1 MPNNNDP
8 VYMSQYLEYVV
19 EFEKYVWIWTNAMNT
34 ANNQLQKLYR
44 KRNSLDNAVLQGIN
58 ENKALNLRYAA
69 QANIRKKDSKKFFKR
84 AVLSVIGFIVIIMV
98 LLVIFVLNKSGI
110 TKYTE
115 AAYPLV
121 WGGIFLFFFGIY
133 NINRYFKNKQS
144 ISQMKKFDVNS
155 ASEAL
160 VKNRKNQAELYRI
173 NSKEEELK
181 IKEKQSEIFTA
192 LQDAK
197 SSLRDI
203 YAVNVLPERYR
214 SFCAAATMLG
224 YLQTGRCNA
233 IQGHG
238 GIYDTYEIDMQNRA
252 IITTL
257 EEIKNISLQ
266 IEANQQLLLSE
277 MQQANRTLT
286 NINQTVNRIDV
297 TTKQIEKNTAIS
309 AAANQQTAAAASW
322 IAWNV

>member
-34 ANNQLQKLYR
+34 ANNQLQMLYR
-44 KRNSLDNAVLQGIN
+44 KRNSLDNAVSQGIN

-69 QANIRKKDSKKFFKR
+69 QANIRKKDSKKFLKR

-322 IAWNV
+322 IAWNM

>member
-1 MPNNNDP
+1 MANNNDP

-34 ANNQLQKLYR
+34 ANNQLQMLYR
-44 KRNSLDNAVLQGIN
+44 KRNSLDNAVSQGIN
-58 ENKALNLRYAA
+58 ENKALNLRYTA

-98 LLVIFVLNKSGI
+98 LLIIYVLNKSGI

-160 VKNRKNQAELYRI
+160 VKNRKNQAELYRV

-192 LQDAK
+192 LQNAK

-224 YLQTGRCNA
+224 YLQTGRCNT

-286 NINQTVNRIDV
+286 NINQTVNRINI

>member
-1 MPNNNDP
+1 
-8 VYMSQYLEYVV
+8 MSQYLEYVV

-34 ANNQLQKLYR
+34 ANNQLQMLYR
-44 KRNSLDNAVLQGIN
+44 KRNSLDNAVSQGIN

-69 QANIRKKDSKKFFKR
+69 QVNIRKKDSKKFLKR

-224 YLQTGRCNA
+224 YLQTGRCTA

>member
-34 ANNQLQKLYR
+34 ANNQLQMLYR
-44 KRNSLDNAVLQGIN
+44 KRNSLDNAVSQGIN

-69 QANIRKKDSKKFFKR
+69 QANIRKKDSKKFLKR

>member
-34 ANNQLQKLYR
+34 ANNQLQMLYR
-44 KRNSLDNAVLQGIN
+44 KRNSLDNAVSQGIN

-69 QANIRKKDSKKFFKR
+69 QANIRKKDSKKFLKR

-98 LLVIFVLNKSGI
+98 LLVIYVLNKSGI

-121 WGGIFLFFFGIY
+121 WGEIFLFFIGIY

-197 SSLRDI
+197 SGLRDI

>member
-1 MPNNNDP
+1 M
-8 VYMSQYLEYVV
+8 
-19 EFEKYVWIWTNAMNT
+19 
-34 ANNQLQKLYR
+34 
-44 KRNSLDNAVLQGIN
+44 
-58 ENKALNLRYAA
+58 
-69 QANIRKKDSKKFFKR
+69 
-84 AVLSVIGFIVIIMV
+84 
-98 LLVIFVLNKSGI
+98 
-110 TKYTE
+110 
-115 AAYPLV
+115 
-121 WGGIFLFFFGIY
+121 
-133 NINRYFKNKQS
+133 
-144 ISQMKKFDVNS
+144 
-155 ASEAL
+155 
-160 VKNRKNQAELYRI
+160 
-173 NSKEEELK
+173 K

-224 YLQTGRCNA
+224 YLQTGRCTA

>member
-1 MPNNNDP
+1 
-8 VYMSQYLEYVV
+8 MSQYLEYVV

-34 ANNQLQKLYR
+34 ANNQLQMLYR
-44 KRNSLDNAVLQGIN
+44 KRNSLDNAVSQGIN
-58 ENKALNLRYAA
+58 ENKELNLRYAA

-98 LLVIFVLNKSGI
+98 LLVIFVLSKSGI

-121 WGGIFLFFFGIY
+121 WGGIFLLFFGIY

>member
-34 ANNQLQKLYR
+34 ANNQLQMLYR
-44 KRNSLDNAVLQGIN
+44 KRNSLDNAVSHGIN

-69 QANIRKKDSKKFFKR
+69 QANIRKKDSKKFLKR

-224 YLQTGRCNA
+224 YLQTGRCTA

-277 MQQANRTLT
+277 MQQENRTLT

>member
-1 MPNNNDP
+1 
-8 VYMSQYLEYVV
+8 
-19 EFEKYVWIWTNAMNT
+19 
-34 ANNQLQKLYR
+34 
-44 KRNSLDNAVLQGIN
+44 
-58 ENKALNLRYAA
+58 
-69 QANIRKKDSKKFFKR
+69 
-84 AVLSVIGFIVIIMV
+84 
-98 LLVIFVLNKSGI
+98 
-110 TKYTE
+110 
-115 AAYPLV
+115 
-121 WGGIFLFFFGIY
+121 
-133 NINRYFKNKQS
+133 
-144 ISQMKKFDVNS
+144 
-155 ASEAL
+155 
-160 VKNRKNQAELYRI
+160 
-173 NSKEEELK
+173 
-181 IKEKQSEIFTA
+181 
-192 LQDAK
+192 
-197 SSLRDI
+197 
-203 YAVNVLPERYR
+203 
-214 SFCAAATMLG
+214 MLG

>member
-34 ANNQLQKLYR
+34 ANNQLQMLYR
-44 KRNSLDNAVLQGIN
+44 KRNSLDNAVSHGIN
-58 ENKALNLRYAA
+58 ENKELNLRYAA
-69 QANIRKKDSKKFFKR
+69 QANIRKKDSKKFLKR

-224 YLQTGRCNA
+224 YLQTGRCTA

>member
-1 MPNNNDP
+1 
-8 VYMSQYLEYVV
+8 MSQYLEYVV

-34 ANNQLQKLYR
+34 ANNQLQMLYR
-44 KRNSLDNAVLQGIN
+44 KRNSLDNAVSQGIN
-58 ENKALNLRYAA
+58 ENKELNLRYAA

>member
-34 ANNQLQKLYR
+34 ANNQLQMLYR
-44 KRNSLDNAVLQGIN
+44 KRNSLDNAVSQGIN
-58 ENKALNLRYAA
+58 ENKELNLRYAA

>member
-34 ANNQLQKLYR
+34 ANNQLQMLYR
-44 KRNSLDNAVLQGIN
+44 KRNSLDNAVSQGIN

-69 QANIRKKDSKKFFKR
+69 QANIRKKDSKKFLKR

-286 NINQTVNRIDV
+286 NKSSPT
-297 TTKQIEKNTAIS
+297 S
-309 AAANQQTAAAASW
+309 
-322 IAWNV
+322 

>member
-34 ANNQLQKLYR
+34 ANNQLQMLYR
-44 KRNSLDNAVLQGIN
+44 KRNSLDNAVSQGIN
-58 ENKALNLRYAA
+58 ENKELNLRYAA

-98 LLVIFVLNKSGI
+98 LLVIFVLSKSGI

-121 WGGIFLFFFGIY
+121 WGGIFLLFFGIY

-224 YLQTGRCNA
+224 YLQTGRCNV

>member
-34 ANNQLQKLYR
+34 ANNQLQMLYR
-44 KRNSLDNAVLQGIN
+44 KRNSLDNAVSQGIN

-69 QANIRKKDSKKFFKR
+69 QANIRKKDSKKFLKR

-309 AAANQQTAAAASW
+309 AAVNQQTAAAASW

>member
-34 ANNQLQKLYR
+34 ANNQLQMLYR
-44 KRNSLDNAVLQGIN
+44 KRNSLDNAVSQGIN
-58 ENKALNLRYAA
+58 ENKELNLRYAA

-98 LLVIFVLNKSGI
+98 LLVIFVLSKSGI

-121 WGGIFLFFFGIY
+121 WGGIFLLFFGIY

>member
-98 LLVIFVLNKSGI
+98 LVVIFVLNKSGI

-181 IKEKQSEIFTA
+181 IKEKHSEIFTA

>member
-19 EFEKYVWIWTNAMNT
+19 EFEKYAWIWTNAMNT
-34 ANNQLQKLYR
+34 ANNQLQMLYR
-44 KRNSLDNAVLQGIN
+44 KRNSLDNAVSQGIN

-69 QANIRKKDSKKFFKR
+69 QANIKKKDSKKFLKR

-98 LLVIFVLNKSGI
+98 LLVIYVLNKSGI

-121 WGGIFLFFFGIY
+121 WGEIFLFFFGIY

>member
-1 MPNNNDP
+1 
-8 VYMSQYLEYVV
+8 MSQYLEYVV

-34 ANNQLQKLYR
+34 ANNQLQMLYR
-44 KRNSLDNAVLQGIN
+44 KRNSLDNAVSQGIN

-69 QANIRKKDSKKFFKR
+69 QANIRKKDSKKFLKR

-309 AAANQQTAAAASW
+309 AAVNQQTAAAASW

>member
-34 ANNQLQKLYR
+34 ANNQLQMLYR
-44 KRNSLDNAVLQGIN
+44 KRNSLDNAVSQGIN

-69 QANIRKKDSKKFFKR
+69 QANIRKKDSKKFLKR

-224 YLQTGRCNA
+224 YLQTGRCTA

>member
-34 ANNQLQKLYR
+34 ANNQLQMLYR

>member
-1 MPNNNDP
+1 
-8 VYMSQYLEYVV
+8 MSQYLEYVV

-34 ANNQLQKLYR
+34 ANNQLQMLYR
-44 KRNSLDNAVLQGIN
+44 KRNSLDNAVSQGIN

-69 QANIRKKDSKKFFKR
+69 QANIRKKDSKKFLKR

-286 NINQTVNRIDV
+286 NINKTVNRIDV

>member
-1 MPNNNDP
+1 
-8 VYMSQYLEYVV
+8 MSQYLEYVV

-34 ANNQLQKLYR
+34 ANNQLQMLYR

>member
-1 MPNNNDP
+1 
-8 VYMSQYLEYVV
+8 MSQYLEYVV

-34 ANNQLQKLYR
+34 ANNQLQMLYR
-44 KRNSLDNAVLQGIN
+44 KRNSLDNAVSQGIN
-58 ENKALNLRYAA
+58 ENKALNLRYTA

-98 LLVIFVLNKSGI
+98 LLIIYVLNKSGI

-160 VKNRKNQAELYRI
+160 VKNRKNQAELYRV

-192 LQDAK
+192 LQNAK

-224 YLQTGRCNA
+224 YLQTGRCNT

-286 NINQTVNRIDV
+286 NINQTVNRINI

>member
-34 ANNQLQKLYR
+34 ANNQLQMLYR
-44 KRNSLDNAVLQGIN
+44 KRNSLDNAVSQGIN

-69 QANIRKKDSKKFFKR
+69 QVNIRKKDSKKFLKR

-224 YLQTGRCNA
+224 YLQTGRCTA

>member
-1 MPNNNDP
+1 
-8 VYMSQYLEYVV
+8 MSQYLEYVV

-34 ANNQLQKLYR
+34 ANNQLQMLYR
-44 KRNSLDNAVLQGIN
+44 KRNSLDNAVSQGIN

-69 QANIRKKDSKKFFKR
+69 QANIRKKDSKKFLKR